1 MHSPVFLPRVAIVGG
16 GCHHLPAPVQ
26 GGGGMPR
33 VVSPVEQNIR
43 DLHLHP
49 TRRAIQAIM
58 ADPNLSELENRVRI
72 QQLMSPSSSS
82 NVGEADG
89 GSLLEGDDAPT
100 SRQLCPFDQVPP
112 FVAVHFD
119 VDVLTEQVYERSQL
133 FRNISIMGIG
143 RARLG
148 IVHPFTRE
156 VISRHLAW
164 SHVRTVSPELQ
175 AELHRLRTLH
185 GLPLADENPLTTV
198 ERAQFDAT
206 MLAVQ
211 ARYVHTCLTLSLLHL
226 YYSRPLFH

>member
-1 MHSPVFLPRVAIVGG
+1 MH
-16 GCHHLPAPVQ
+16 
-26 GGGGMPR
+26 
-33 VVSPVEQNIR
+33 
-43 DLHLHP
+43 
-49 TRRAIQAIM
+49 
-58 ADPNLSELENRVRI
+58 
-72 QQLMSPSSSS
+72 
-82 NVGEADG
+82 
-89 GSLLEGDDAPT
+89 DAPS

-143 RARLG
+143 RARQG

-156 VISRHLAW
+156 VIPRHLAW
-164 SHVRTVSPELQ
+164 SHVQTVSPELQ
-175 AELHRLRTLH
+175 AELHRLRTLQ
-185 GLPLADENPLTTV
+185 GLPLSDENPLTTE

-211 ARYVHTCLTLSLLHL
+211 ARYVHTTCLTLSLFHL